1 MLEHLASSVLRWRAL
16 LLVPALVAALL
27 LPACAAEEEVAVPD
41 DPAPEEVE
49 VTSVILAST
58 TSTED
63 SGLFGEIVPA
73 FQEAYPQYR
82 IDVVAV
88 GTGQALEIGRAK
100 DADVLLVHARE
111 AEEEFVADGYGIE
124 RRDVMYNDFVILGPE
139 ADSASLAGGDDAV
152 AALTTIADG
161 GHTFISRGDDSGTHK
176 KELSLWEAAGIEPEP
191 ATHDWYL
198 SIGQGMGDTLT
209 MTSESEAYTMSDRG
223 TYLSM
228 REGLEL
234 VVLVEGD
241 ERLFNPYG
249 VIVVTDA
256 NNLEGAQAFAD
267 WIVSPTAQALIGEFG
282 VDTYGEPL
290 FVPNAE

>member
-1 MLEHLASSVLRWRAL
+1 MLEHSHWSAKWKRTL
-16 LLVPALVAALL
+16 LLALTLVIAV
-27 LPACAAEEEVAVPD
+27 LPAGCGGIDEAEPPEGLPD
-41 DPAPEEVE
+41 EAIE
-49 VTSVILAST
+49 VTNVILAST

-63 SGLFGEIVPA
+63 SGLFGELVPA
-73 FQEAYPQYR
+73 FRDAYPQYR

-124 RRDVMYNDFVILGPE
+124 RRDVMYNDFIILGPE
-139 ADSASLAGGDDAV
+139 ADPAGIAGGDDAI
-152 AALTTIADG
+152 AALTAIADG

-176 KELSLWEAAGIEPEP
+176 KELSLWEAAGIETGP
-191 ATHDWYL
+191 ATDDWYL

-209 MTSESEAYTMSDRG
+209 MTSEIEAYTLADRG

-228 REGLEL
+228 RERLEL
-234 VVLVEGD
+234 TIAVEGD

-256 NNLEGAQAFAD
+256 TNLEGAQAFAD
-267 WIVSPTAQALIGEFG
+267 WIVSAAGQAVIEAFG
-282 VDTYGEPL
+282 VDTFGEPL
-290 FVPNAE
+290 FVPNAK